1 MTRSFVCYNMLMPEH
16 YTIKTELSGEE
27 NKLSVGGGYEMK
39 VEINPD
45 WKSDFPRAR
54 KAALVIDSN
63 VDRLYGDEVVRQI
76 EDAGLR
82 VERIVFPAGEK
93 SKTLETYA
101 ELVRGFAALE
111 LTRTDFAIALGGG
124 VTGDLTG
131 FAAATYMRGIGFVQI
146 PTTLLAMVDSSI
158 GGKTG
163 VDIPEGKNLVGAF
176 HLPKRIIR
184 DVKFLETL
192 PEKEMKNG
200 LAEMIKTAVLF
211 DEEMFTSLESLVSQD
226 SPERLEKIAPL
237 VERCAAW
244 KQKIVDE
251 DFKEGGKRKLLNLG
265 HTFGHAIEKVSDFAI
280 PHGEAVAIG
289 MRIVGKDVPEIG
301 RVLDA
306 CGYPKYEGFDNAKIL
321 DAIRGDKKRSGDTI
335 TLVVPRKIG
344 ACELVETPM
353 SDLGRWLA

>member
-1 MTRSFVCYNMLMPEH
+1 
-16 YTIKTELSGEE
+16 
-27 NKLSVGGGYEMK
+27 MK
-39 VEINPD
+39 VEIKLV
-45 WKSDFPRAR
+45 WKSDFPKAR
-54 KAALVIDSN
+54 KAALVTDSN
-63 VDRLYGDEVVRQI
+63 VDRLYGDAIVRQI
-76 EDAGLR
+76 EETGLQ

-101 ELVRGFAALE
+101 ELVRGFAALG

-124 VTGDLTG
+124 VVGDLTG

-184 DVKFLETL
+184 NVGFLESL

-211 DEEMFTSLESLVSQD
+211 DEELFH
-226 SPERLEKIAPL
+226 RLEDIARLDPLECLENLEPL
-237 VERCAAW
+237 VERCAQL

-251 DFKEGGKRKLLNLG
+251 DFREGGRRKLLNLG
-265 HTFGHAIEKVSDFAI
+265 HTFGHAIEAASEFRLG
-280 PHGEAVAIG
+280 HGECVAIG
-289 MRIVGKDVPEIG
+289 MRIVGNGVPEIG
-301 RVLDA
+301 
-306 CGYPKYEGFDNAKIL
+306 KIL
-321 DAIRGDKKRSGDTI
+321 DLYGYPQVGDVLKVVALEQARNYLVNDKKRSGEMI

-353 SDLGRWLA
+353 SELESWLR

>member
-1 MTRSFVCYNMLMPEH
+1 
-16 YTIKTELSGEE
+16 
-27 NKLSVGGGYEMK
+27 MK
-39 VEINPD
+39 VEFD
-45 WKSDFPRAR
+45 WRSDFPKVR
-54 KAALVIDSN
+54 KAALVTDSN
-63 VDRLYGDEVVRQI
+63 VDRLYGDEVVRQL
-76 EDAGLR
+76 EGLGLQ

-124 VTGDLTG
+124 VVGDLTG
-131 FAAATYMRGIGFVQI
+131 FAAATDLRGIGFVQV

-184 DVKFLETL
+184 NAGFLESL
-192 PEKEMKNG
+192 PEREMKNG

-211 DEEMFTSLESLVSQD
+211 DEEMFHWIEDLSGLDSLEC
-226 SPERLEKIAPL
+226 LEKLAPL
-237 VERCAAW
+237 VERCAQW

-265 HTFGHAIEKVSDFAI
+265 HTFGHAIEAASSFQLG
-280 PHGEAVAIG
+280 HGECVAIG
-289 MRIVGKDVPEIG
+289 MRIVGKDVPAIG
-301 RVLDA
+301 
-306 CGYPKYEGFDNAKIL
+306 KIL
-321 DAIRGDKKRSGDTI
+321 DLYGYPQVSDVFAPPLRLSAAQLREYLTNDKKRSGETI
-335 TLVVPRKIG
+335 TLVVPRKVG

-353 SDLGRWLA
+353 SELESWLR

>member
-1 MTRSFVCYNMLMPEH
+1 
-16 YTIKTELSGEE
+16 
-27 NKLSVGGGYEMK
+27 MK
-39 VEINPD
+39 VEIKLD
-45 WKSDFPRAR
+45 WKSDFPKAR
-54 KAALVIDSN
+54 KAALVTDSN
-63 VDRLYGDEVVRQI
+63 VDRLYGDTIVRQI
-76 EDAGLR
+76 EDTGLQ

-124 VTGDLTG
+124 VVGDLTG

-176 HLPKRIIR
+176 HLPKRILR

-211 DEEMFTSLESLVSQD
+211 DAEMFAALERLVYLD
-226 SPERLEKIAPL
+226 NLERLEKLEPL
-237 VERCAAW
+237 VDRCAAW

-265 HTFGHAIEKVSDFAI
+265 HTFGHAIEKLSDFTVT
-280 PHGEAVAIG
+280 HGCAVATG
-289 MRIVGKDVPEIG
+289 LAMAARAAVKLGVLSATDGARIES
-301 RVLDA
+301 LLA
-306 CGYPKYEGFDNAKIL
+306 AMGYETRSRFAADDLAK
-321 DAIRGDKKRSGDTI
+321 AMGGDKKAAAGSVDLILPTAIGTCMIRPTSLGDLSALCQEQT
-335 TLVVPRKIG
+335 
-344 ACELVETPM
+344 
-353 SDLGRWLA
+353 